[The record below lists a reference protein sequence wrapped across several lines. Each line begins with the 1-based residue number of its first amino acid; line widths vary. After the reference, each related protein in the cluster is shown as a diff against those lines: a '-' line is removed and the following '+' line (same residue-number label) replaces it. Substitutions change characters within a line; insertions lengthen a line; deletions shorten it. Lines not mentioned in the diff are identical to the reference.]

1 MDEMIKVLVVEPM
14 KAPYEKEIK
23 HDLET
28 LQKEVGG
35 YIEAVYPFEDR
46 VGIICNEEGKL
57 LGLKLN
63 RALRDDD
70 GEIYDVISG
79 TFLVVGLGDEDFTS
93 LNDNQIDKFSEMFKS
108 PEIFRN
114 TPSGIMAIKIETAAS
129 LRGDREER

>member
-1 MDEMIKVLVVEPM
+1 MDEKMKVLVVEPM
-14 KAPYEKEIK
+14 KTPYIKEIDK
-23 HDLET
+23 GLDS

-93 LNDNQIDKFSEMFKS
+93 LNDKQIEKFSEMFKS

-114 TPSGIMAIKIETAAS
+114 TPSGIMAIKIETATS
-129 LRGDREER
+129 LRGGREER

>member
-35 YIEAVYPFEDR
+35 YIEAVYPFEDE

-57 LGLKLN
+57 IGLHPN
-63 RALRDDD
+63 RALYDDD
-70 GEIYDVISG
+70 GKICDVVAG
-79 TFLVVGLGDEDFTS
+79 TFLVVGLGGDDFTS
-93 LNDNQIDKFSEMFKS
+93 LTDEQIEKFSEMYRS
-108 PEIFRN
+108 PEVFRR
-114 TPSGIMAIKIETAAS
+114 TPDGVEAIKVETAAS
-129 LRGDREER
+129 LRGNREER

>member
-1 MDEMIKVLVVEPM
+1 MDEKMKVLVVEPM
-14 KAPYEKEIK
+14 KTPYIKEIDK
-23 HDLET
+23 GLDS

-93 LNDNQIDKFSEMFKS
+93 LNGKDIEKFSEMFKS

-129 LRGDREER
+129 LRDDKEER